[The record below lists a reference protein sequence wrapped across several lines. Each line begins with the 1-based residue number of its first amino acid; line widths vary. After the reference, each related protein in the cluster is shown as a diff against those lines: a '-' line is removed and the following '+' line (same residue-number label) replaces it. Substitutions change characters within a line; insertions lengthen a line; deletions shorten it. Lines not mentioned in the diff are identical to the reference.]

1 MARGKYGETLQ
12 AVEINASSFIGTA
25 SNEGGAGSQVH
36 MAADGDITFSFP
48 SGDQTLSGLKA
59 GMDLVAGP
67 GCTGITSTALVIIS

>member
-12 AVEINASSFIGTA
+12 AVEISASTFIGTA
-25 SNEGGAGSQVH
+25 SDEGGDGSQVH
-36 MAADGDITFSFP
+36 MAAAGDITFSFP
-48 SGDQTLSGLKA
+48 TGDKTLSGLTA